1 MRIISGKARGIRLE
15 MIEGLETRPT
25 TDRIKENIFNLINFD
40 IADSVVIDL
49 FSGSGGLGLECAS
62 RGAKTVTLVDNSRKC
77 DTVISKNIQNTRL
90 GTTTKFV
97 LSDANSYL
105 RRLEE
110 ESVDIII
117 MDPPY
122 MKDFINPLV
131 ESIMS
136 KNILNE
142 DGLVVIEHDFKDEIK
157 FDEEYF
163 ELHKF
168 KKYGKSGVTILR
180 RK

>member
-1 MRIISGKARGIRLE
+1 MRIISGKARGIRLD

-40 IADSVVIDL
+40 IDEALVIDL
-49 FSGSGGLGLECAS
+49 FSGSGALGLECAS
-62 RGAKTVTLVDNSRKC
+62 RGAKAVTLVDNSRQC
-77 DTVISKNIQNTRL
+77 DQIITKNITNTRL
-90 GTTTKFV
+90 GSTCKFV
-97 LSDANSYL
+97 LSDARSYL
-105 RRLEE
+105 RRVEA
-110 ESVDIII
+110 ESIDIIL

-122 MKDFINPLV
+122 LKDYINPLV
-131 ESIMS
+131 ENIVSL
-136 KNILNE
+136 NILNE
-142 DGLVVIEHDFKDEIK
+142 DGLIVIEHDFKDQIK
-157 FDEEYF
+157 FDEDYL